1 MYGAVMISKYEMFL
15 KIIECGGL
23 TNAAMR
29 LGYSQP
35 AASHML
41 TALEKELGFQLLV
54 RTKTG
59 IQLTSEGR
67 RLLPLIKSLCADY
80 DELLRIADEIRGVQS
95 GLIRI
100 GVFPSVAVNWLPN
113 IIKYF
118 HQDFPKVDFELLYGD
133 YGKIE
138 EWIRS
143 GDADCGFLRYPVKS
157 GIDGIFVE
165 EDRMMLVIPGDY
177 SLAASDSVTHEIF
190 EKESVVLLKEGPEN
204 EFMEIFKSMGVSPK
218 ICFTAWDI
226 RMVEAMVENG
236 LGVSLLPELSL
247 RRSNSRI
254 SIKPL
259 PGDYTRKLCVAAKDF
274 SRATALVKEFVKYIK
289 YRNGLAIEENRT
301 F

>member
-165 EDRMMLVIPGDY
+165 EDRMMLVIPGDH

-218 ICFTAWDI
+218 ICFTAWDT

-247 RRSNSRI
+247 KRSNSRI

-259 PGDYTRKLCVAAKDF
+259 LGDYTRKLCVAAKDF